1 MKNTN
6 SRTCIMK
13 IASGP
18 MAGQELMIN
27 VDKNHIVIGKDINYK
42 TDIAENGFTTYYI
55 PSEETDCEFSIIS
68 EEDNI
73 AEKIAIKIHNKNKDT
88 VFSIIL
94 QELLLVDIFPVVI
107 KLLDTPWELAD
118 SKNSAPK
125 ILKNEK
131 IKKKKTHPIIKT
143 SFIILSIFIVFFSFM
158 VTFPNDNNH
167 TQSKKITEIENILKG
182 TQFPIIV
189 SEEIQGKNLIL
200 VRTQRD
206 LDWSMQRLVNTNYG
220 ERFIIKKINQFEEE
234 LEGKLIELI
243 PNILKIDL
251 SNPCQPVIKKLSIDS
266 EVKSNDAIDNLFSSY
281 FSCYKKIEIHQIN
294 SDELLKKSELGLTE
308 SDVKWH
314 KIVKDKKIIYVIKDS
329 LNDKQTISLI
339 NFTNSFYKEWGGEYI
354 QFSISLENN
363 VLIGKSFITNASGYV
378 LLGNNHWLFN
388 STTF

>member
-1 MKNTN
+1 
-6 SRTCIMK
+6 MK

-73 AEKIAIKIHNKNKDT
+73 AEKIAIRIHNKNKDT

-125 ILKNEK
+125 IFNNEK
-131 IKKKKTHPIIKT
+131 IKKKKTHPIIKA

-158 VTFPNDNNH
+158 VTFQNDNNH

-234 LEGKLIELI
+234 LEDKLIESI

-251 SNPCQPVIKKLSIDS
+251 SNPCQPVIKKLSSDS
-266 EVKSNDAIDNLFSSY
+266 EVKSNNAIDNLFSSY

-339 NFTNSFYKEWGGEYI
+339 NFTNSFYKEWGKKYI

-363 VLIGKSFITNASGYV
+363 VLAGKSFITNASGYV

-388 STTF
+388 SITL